1 MEQIPV
7 FLRWIQYLCGLK
19 WAMNITLAEEFGWDR
34 CSDALKPAC
43 ASLLKANDIEQDD
56 WLVYVAI
63 LIAAFAFFRLAAVAA
78 LVNHARHFY

>member
-1 MEQIPV
+1 V
-7 FLRWIQYLCGLK
+7 CRLK
-19 WAMNITLAEEFGWDR
+19 WAINIGPLAEEFGWDR
-34 CSDALKPAC
+34 CSDDALKPAC

-63 LIAAFAFFRLAAVAA
+63 LIAAFTFFRLAAVAA